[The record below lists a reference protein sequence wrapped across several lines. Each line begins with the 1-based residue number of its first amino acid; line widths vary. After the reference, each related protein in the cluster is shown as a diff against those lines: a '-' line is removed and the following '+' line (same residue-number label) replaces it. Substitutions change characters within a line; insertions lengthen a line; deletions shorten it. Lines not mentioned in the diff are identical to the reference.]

1 MASLSG
7 DISLVVSRIPDP
19 RIGFDLKTLARK
31 SLYYT
36 LLEERSVVYGFKET
50 PMALILGRHPPPAHI
65 RSFYNMVAKR
75 NGPILEFNLPLW
87 QRRG

>member
-1 MASLSG
+1 M
-7 DISLVVSRIPDP
+7 
-19 RIGFDLKTLARK
+19 
-31 SLYYT
+31 
-36 LLEERSVVYGFKET
+36 VYGSKEPSMGYDFEVMT
-50 PMALILGRHPPPAHI
+50 PPQAHI